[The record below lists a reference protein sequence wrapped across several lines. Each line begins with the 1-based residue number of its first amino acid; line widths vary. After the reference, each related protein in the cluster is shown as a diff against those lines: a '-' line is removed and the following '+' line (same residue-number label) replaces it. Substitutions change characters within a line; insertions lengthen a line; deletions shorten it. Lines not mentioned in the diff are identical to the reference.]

1 MAQVIKN
8 TLTPTQ
14 TKRVNLMIRALF
26 SLGDI
31 VSAPFFEPDWQK
43 QLTQDIGAQ
52 AKAVCDELLAHKFEF
67 AKVDAALTDVAE
79 LLDGT
84 FKRFSSYY
92 SAVQNQPGFNV
103 ATASTDD
110 LNAMR
115 QLLPRKF
122 AEPRKTL
129 AEGLAKLCREQDI
142 FWDDSRRSTYEMDEF
157 TQHTVFGKALYD
169 YYCFASQQDDA
180 DAVLQSKSKPRSK
193 KAAGT
198 PPANNFKATGPQSG
212 NARGLVGQPGQ
223 KFRLYSPIYCIE
235 AINANTKASAV
246 TAFIRP
252 LDPIGSG
259 ANNANKVFVGTAN
272 GYGYCTCYFQDPQEA
287 DAFMGKINAS
297 PSTVRSFQLQVRK
310 KSAKS
315 NGYFRISTEFGDVY
329 VSAAKLNENVVEAK
343 GPAKER
349 QLSDEY
355 VEAFFKY
362 E

>member
-8 TLTPTQ
+8 TLAPGR

-31 VSAPFFEPDWQK
+31 VSAPFFEQGWQQK
-43 QLTQDIGAQ
+43 LTQDVGAQ
-52 AKAVCDELLAHKFEF
+52 AKIICDELLVHKFEF

-79 LLDGT
+79 QLDDK
-84 FKRFSSYY
+84 FKQLSYLY
-92 SAVQNQPGFNV
+92 YNIQKQPGF
-103 ATASTDD
+103 AAAMASLGGLD
-110 LNAMR
+110 AMR
-115 QLLPRKF
+115 RLLSRKF
-122 AEPRKTL
+122 DAPQRIL

-157 TQHTVFGKALYD
+157 TQHTVFGKALHD

-180 DAVLQSKSKPRSK
+180 DAILQNKGKPRSG

-212 NARGLVGQPGQ
+212 NARGALGQPGQ
-223 KFRLYSPIYCIE
+223 KFQLYSPIYCIE
-235 AINANTKASAV
+235 ATNANTKASAV

-272 GYGYCTCYFQDPQEA
+272 GYGYCTCYFQDRQHA
-287 DAFMGKINAS
+287 DAFMGRINAS
-297 PSTVRSFQLQVRK
+297 PSTVKSFQLQVRK

-315 NGYFRISTEFGDVY
+315 NGYFQIFTEFGDVY
-329 VSAAKLNENVVEAK
+329 VSAAKLNEDAVEAK
-343 GPAKER
+343 RLAEEDQR
-349 QLSDEY
+349 FEEF
-355 VEAFFKY
+355 VENFFKY
-362 E
+362 D

>member
-31 VSAPFFEPDWQK
+31 VSTPFFAPDWQK

-52 AKAVCDELLAHKFEF
+52 AKAICDELLAHKFEF
-67 AKVDAALTDVAE
+67 GKVDAALADVAE
-79 LLDGT
+79 ELDSR
-84 FKRFSSYY
+84 FKQFRYYYNLGDHPGISAALASSGD
-92 SAVQNQPGFNV
+92 A
-103 ATASTDD
+103 D
-110 LNAMR
+110 AMR
-115 QLLPRKF
+115 RLLSRSFDDPR
-122 AEPRKTL
+122 RIL
-129 AEGLAKLCREQDI
+129 AEGLAKLCREQGI

-157 TQHTVFGKALYD
+157 TQHTIFGKALHD

-180 DAVLQSKSKPRSK
+180 DAITQSAGKSRSK

-198 PPANNFKATGPQSG
+198 PPANNFKSTGPQSG

-223 KFRLYSPIYCIE
+223 KFALYSPIYCIE
-235 AINANTKASAV
+235 ATNANTKASAV

-252 LDPIGSG
+252 LDPIGSS

-287 DAFMGKINAS
+287 DTFMGKINAS

-329 VSAAKLNENVVEAK
+329 ISAAKLNEDIVEAK
-343 GPAKER
+343 EPAKEEL
-349 QLSDEY
+349 LSDEY
-355 VEAFFKY
+355 EEAFFKY